1 MNKFNVK
8 ERTLARENI
17 LKVLYSHDINQYSF
31 KEIIKSFIEKRSFD
45 KDYFD
50 NIIHLYE
57 LNIDK
62 INNFIEKNSD
72 ISLNTLSPIDRSIL
86 RLAVCELQYR
96 EDIPGKV
103 ILNESINIAK
113 KYSSSE
119 SYKFVNTILDK
130 LLTKMKTND
139 KE

>member
-1 MNKFNVK
+1 MTEFSAK

-17 LKVLYSHDINQYSF
+17 LKVFYQHDLNQYSF
-31 KEIIKSFIEKRSFD
+31 SDITKTFIEKRPFD
-45 KDYFD
+45 KDYFN

-57 LNIDK
+57 LNTDK

-72 ISLNTLSPIDRSIL
+72 ILLDTLSPIDRSIL
-86 RLAVCELQYR
+86 RLAVRELQYR
-96 EDIPGKV
+96 EDVPGKV